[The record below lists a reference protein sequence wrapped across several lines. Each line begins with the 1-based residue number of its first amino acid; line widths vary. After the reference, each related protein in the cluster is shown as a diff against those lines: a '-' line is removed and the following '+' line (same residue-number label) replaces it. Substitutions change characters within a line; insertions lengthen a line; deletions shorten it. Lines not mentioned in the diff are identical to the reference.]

1 MARRYAEG
9 FSPIAGF
16 ADPRD
21 PDLASL
27 KPFCRPED
35 RIFTEGWSGVVPRD
49 WTVHSESIV
58 VKMIWDGQA
67 PDEDLAPE
75 ALPLRAEHASAA
87 MALTQ
92 ATRPGPFGLRTI
104 ELGEYFGCFEDGK
117 LIAMAGERMR
127 SGHHHEISGVCTD
140 PAHQGRGLAK
150 RLTLKLVRRQLARG
164 EWPFLHVMRTNAVAR
179 GLYERMGFRVLRE
192 SVLRVIAP
200 TPR

>member
-16 ADPRD
+16 ADQRD

-27 KPFCRPED
+27 APWCKPDD
-35 RIFTEGWSGVVPRD
+35 RIYTEGWSGAVPDD

-58 VKMIWDGQA
+58 VKMVWDGQA
-67 PDEDLAPE
+67 PGEDLAPE
-75 ALPLRAEHASAA
+75 ALPLDASHAPAA

-104 ELGEYFGCFEDGK
+104 ELGEYFGCFEEGR

-127 SGHHHEISGVCTD
+127 SGHFHEISGICTD
-140 PAHQGRGLAK
+140 PAYQGRGLAK
-150 RLTLKLVRRQLARG
+150 RLTLKLVMRQLARS
-164 EWPFLHVMRTNAVAR
+164 EWPFLHVMRANTVAR
-179 GLYERMGFRVLRE
+179 GLYERMGFKVLRE
-192 SVLRVIAP
+192 SVLRVIS
-200 TPR
+200 PRQP